1 MSAQMPKKFFIIFF
15 ALVFLSAGCEQ
26 VDVGPLS
33 TQVSESTYSIDPLF
47 REFYDRL
54 DGPNTLGMAISALD
68 IQGNT
73 KCQYTV
79 GGLMVFDPLLPG
91 PQRVHLAPL
100 GVEMGIDEP
109 DVPAPDQ
116 PGTHYINGHIIYADF
131 VPLYEKLGGES
142 VVGKPLTE
150 VHYNPDKKRHEQ
162 YFENLGFY
170 ILDGEGS
177 DDVHLLAYGA
187 WNCNNKCRG
196 DGQYGIVG
204 QPSVE
209 PPISEAVSRLGSDFT
224 GFPLT
229 EAYIAPDGKV
239 EQIFENV
246 VLVIDLS
253 NPTRVELRPIQQKL
267 SIMPDALTVKSND
280 KNMFFYAVN
289 GDKGYNIPLASL
301 DYINQHGGFEIFGA
315 PISELTPVKDQVSR
329 QCFVNLCLD
338 RDASGVIRPAPL
350 GYTYKA
356 LFYQPVAQSL
366 PEPAPETSREIVI
379 QVWAAHQKIASDK
392 EQEISALIT
401 ENNKPMVN
409 VRPVLEVS
417 MPDGSQKPYV
427 MPPTGSDGQT
437 HLSISPA
444 QAQNGTLIPYQVC
457 ITSNAEKRVCVK
469 DNYLVWNP

>member
-1 MSAQMPKKFFIIFF
+1 MFVQMPKKFFILFI
-15 ALVFLSAGCEQ
+15 ALVFISAGCEE
-26 VDVGPLS
+26 VDGGLLS
-33 TQVSESTYSIDPLF
+33 TPVSESTYSIDPLF

-54 DGPNTLGMAISALD
+54 DGPNTLGTAISPLD

-79 GGLMVFDPLLPG
+79 GGLMVFDPMQPG

-109 DVPAPDQ
+109 AVPASDQ

-131 VPLYEKLGGES
+131 VPLYERLGGES
-142 VVGKPLTE
+142 IVGKPLTE

-170 ILDGEGS
+170 ILDGEAP

-196 DGQYGIVG
+196 DGQYGLVG

-209 PPISEAVSRLGSDFT
+209 PPISEAVARLGSDFT

-229 EAYIAPDGKV
+229 EAYIAADGKV

-246 VLVIDLS
+246 VLIIDLS
-253 NPTRVELRPIQQKL
+253 NPTRVELRPLQQKL
-267 SIMPDALTVKSND
+267 SIMPDALVAKIND
-280 KNMFFYAVN
+280 KDMFFYAVN
-289 GDKGYNIPLASL
+289 GDKGYNLPLAIL
-301 DYINQHGGFEIFGA
+301 DYINQHGGFEISGA
-315 PISELTPVKDQVSR
+315 PISELSAVKDQVSR

-338 RDASGVIRPAPL
+338 RDANGVIHPAPL

-379 QVWAAHQKIASDK
+379 QVWAAHQKIAPDE

-417 MPDGSQKPYV
+417 MPDGSRTPYV
-427 MPPTGSDGQT
+427 MPPTGADGQT

>member
-1 MSAQMPKKFFIIFF
+1 MFSQMPKKFFILFLAI
-15 ALVFLSAGCEQ
+15 VFLSAGCEE
-26 VDVGPLS
+26 VDVGLLS
-33 TQVSESTYSIDPLF
+33 TPVSESTYSIDPLF

-54 DGPNTLGMAISALD
+54 DGVNTLGMAISSLD

-79 GGLMVFDPLLPG
+79 GGLMVFDPMLSG
-91 PQRVHLAPL
+91 AQRVHLAPL

-109 DVPAPDQ
+109 AVPDPEQ
-116 PGTHYINGHIIYADF
+116 PGVRYINGHIIYADF
-131 VPLYEKLGGES
+131 LTLYDKIGGET

-150 VHYNPDKKRHEQ
+150 VHYNPDKRRHEQ

-170 ILDGEGS
+170 ILDGEEP
-177 DDVHLLAYGA
+177 DAVHLLAYGA

-209 PPISEAVSRLGSDFT
+209 PPISEAVSKLGTDFT

-239 EQIFENV
+239 EQIFENI

-253 NPTRVELRPIQQKL
+253 DPTRVELRPIQQKL
-267 SIMPDALTVKSND
+267 GIIPDALAINTND
-280 KNMFFYAVN
+280 KNMFFYAVD
-289 GDKGYNIPLASL
+289 GDKGYNIPLTFL
-301 DYINQHGGFEIFGA
+301 DYINQHGGFGIFGA
-315 PISELTPVKDQVSR
+315 PISELSPVKDQAFR
-329 QCFVNLCLD
+329 QCYVNLCLD
-338 RDASGVIRPAPL
+338 RDTNGVIHPAPL

-356 LFYQPVAQSL
+356 LFYQPVSQTL
-366 PEPAPETSREIVI
+366 PEPAQETSRAIVI
-379 QVWAAHQKIASDK
+379 QVWAAHQKIAPDK

-401 ENNKPMVN
+401 ENDAPLVN
-409 VRPVLEVS
+409 IKPVLEIS
-417 MPDGSQKPYV
+417 MPDGSQAPYV
-427 MPPTGSDGQT
+427 MPPTGADGQT
-437 HLSISPA
+437 HFSIPPA

-469 DNYLVWNP
+469 DNYLIWNP